1 MYITKTLTAPL
12 KIATPPSSDVVVA
25 ILDNDTEI
33 GLALHLHVSRM
44 GWRPQRFVS
53 AADFLDCAQ
62 ARSFGCIV
70 VDASIADLTVSDL
83 TRLIC
88 SYAVL
93 CPIIVLTAR
102 SSPATSV
109 TTSRF
114 RVTFVPKPDDPAII
128 AEEVNA
134 SIRAINEANRLE
146 AYFLTLTPRER
157 QVMKFVAEGLLNK
170 QVAFKLNI
178 SEITVKAHRGQVMRK
193 MNARTLPD
201 LVNMA
206 ARLGPAS
213 GSATNTL
220 CAL

>member
-1 MYITKTLTAPL
+1 MYITKTPTVPL
-12 KIATPPSSDVVVA
+12 RMTTTPSSDAVVA
-25 ILDNDTEI
+25 VLDNDTEI
-33 GLALHLHVSRM
+33 DPALHQHGSRM
-44 GWRPQRFVS
+44 GWRLQRFTS
-53 AADFLDCAQ
+53 ADDLLGGAQ
-62 ARSFGCIV
+62 AGFFNCIL
-70 VDASIADLTVSDL
+70 VDASMADLTVSDL

-88 SYAVL
+88 TYAAH
-93 CPIIVLTAR
+93 CPIIVLTPR

-109 TTSRF
+109 TTTRF

-146 AYFLTLTPRER
+146 AFFLTLTARER
-157 QVMKFVAEGLLNK
+157 QVMKFVVEGLLNK

-178 SEITVKAHRGQVMRK
+178 SEITVKAHRGRVMRK

-201 LVNMA
+201 LVYMA

-213 GSATNTL
+213 GSAANNL
-220 CAL
+220 SAF